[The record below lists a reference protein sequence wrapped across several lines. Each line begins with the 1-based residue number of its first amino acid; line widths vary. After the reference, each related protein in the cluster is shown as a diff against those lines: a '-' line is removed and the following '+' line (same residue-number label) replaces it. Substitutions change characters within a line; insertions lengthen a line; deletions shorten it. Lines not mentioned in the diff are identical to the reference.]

1 MVRSQ
6 IRNSKFEIRSHETT
20 NHTNDP
26 NKKTLDFLTFIR
38 VIRGF
43 LLAALIMAGSAQAA
57 EADKLLPKDSEY
69 VVTLNV
75 RALLDSALT
84 KKYGLPKMQEL
95 LKSDQEIQEIFKSLG
110 LDSLSDIHSLTVAS
124 MNTKDPAKALFILH
138 GKFDPAKIHNKAL
151 EVIQTYGEV
160 LKVHKADPTR
170 FYEVNFPGQTS
181 FFVAVIDPSTI
192 VASPGK
198 DGLLEALVK
207 AAGKKKSEV
216 KKELLDLVAKVD
228 SSRTLWMIGLKSA
241 LEHSPLNADDN
252 ARPVLAKIE
261 TAAAGVTV
269 STDIKA
275 EFTLNAKSADAAK
288 ELSKDV
294 VEKLNNAKGIVSIL
308 VGDVKELQILLELV
322 DALKVSTQ
330 DRTVTLRGQIGE
342 ETIEK
347 SLKK

>member
-1 MVRSQ
+1 MRLDT
-6 IRNSKFEIRSHETT
+6 RNPKTEISTT
-20 NHTNDP
+20 DSTECTD
-26 NKKTLDFLTFIR
+26 KKTLTR

-43 LLAALIMAGSAQAA
+43 LLAALVMGESARAA
-57 EADKLLPKDSEY
+57 EADKLLPNDSEY

-75 RALLDSALT
+75 RLLLDSALT
-84 KKYGLPKMQEL
+84 KKYGLPKLQEL

-110 LDSLSDIHSLTVAS
+110 LDPLADIHSLTLAS
-124 MNTKDPAKALFILH
+124 TNTKDPSKALFILH

-151 EVIQTYGEV
+151 DVIQTYGEV
-160 LKVHKADPTR
+160 LKVHMADPAR
-170 FYEVNFPGQTS
+170 YYEVNFPGQTS
-181 FFVAVIDPSTI
+181 FFVAVVDAGTI

-198 DGLLEALVK
+198 EGLVEALEK
-207 AAGKKKSEV
+207 AAGKRKSEV
-216 KKELLDLVAKVD
+216 KKELLDLVAKID
-228 SSRTLWMIGLKSA
+228 TGRTLWMIGLKSA
-241 LEHSPLNADDN
+241 LEHSPLSADDN

-275 EFTLNAKSADAAK
+275 EFTLNAKNADAAK

-322 DALKVSTQ
+322 DALKVSTE
-330 DRTVTLRGQIGE
+330 DRTVMLRGQIGE
-342 ETIEK
+342 QTIEK